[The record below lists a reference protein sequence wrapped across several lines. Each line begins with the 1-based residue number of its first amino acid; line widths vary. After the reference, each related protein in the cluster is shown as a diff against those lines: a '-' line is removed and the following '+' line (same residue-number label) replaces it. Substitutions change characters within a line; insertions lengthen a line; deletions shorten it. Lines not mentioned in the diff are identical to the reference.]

1 MRIQVPFNPFC
12 QSRMNRY
19 LRCTNPRGAI
29 VLHHSTILFVFTV
42 GIIVFLIR
50 LHGIINIPSNY
61 CKQAMTQE
69 KKWRLKPPPG
79 TKYLH
84 HRESFCFASGGRIP
98 VIHMAYE
105 TWGILDKQKSNAIL
119 ILTGLSPDAHAAK
132 TEENPEDGWWEPMIG
147 PGKPIDT
154 DRNFVICI
162 NSLGSCKGSTGPA
175 SINPETGEIYR
186 LSFPDL
192 FIKDIATSALLVLKM
207 LGIEQ
212 LRALVGPSMGG
223 MSCLA
228 LMDEKPDIT
237 RHFLAISTAAR
248 AEPFAIAIRSLQ
260 RESIVRDPAWNDGAY
275 TNRKW
280 PETGMRLARKLGMI
294 SYRSEPE
301 WRDRF
306 GRQLQDRYNERL
318 FGMHFAIESYLE
330 SAARKFI
337 RNFDP
342 CCYLYLSRAM
352 DLYDLSEG
360 HADMHTAFS
369 RFQLESAKVI
379 GVETDT
385 LWPIHQQKE
394 IKENLSNNGIPTEFD
409 FLPSIQGH
417 DSFLVDYDRFC
428 PSIENYFKKIN

>member
-1 MRIQVPFNPFC
+1 MMNSSFQSSTSQKGATWFLHVEEPF
-12 QSRMNRY
+12 R
-19 LRCTNPRGAI
+19 
-29 VLHHSTILFVFTV
+29 
-42 GIIVFLIR
+42 
-50 LHGIINIPSNY
+50 
-61 CKQAMTQE
+61 
-69 KKWRLKPPPG
+69 
-79 TKYLH
+79 
-84 HRESFCFASGGRIP
+84 FASGGQIP
-98 VIHMAYE
+98 HVELAYE
-105 TWGILDKQKSNAIL
+105 TWGELNTDRSNAVL
-119 ILTGLSPDAHAAK
+119 ILTGLSPNAHAASS
-132 TEENPEDGWWEPMIG
+132 ENDPEDGWWEPMIG
-147 PGKPIDT
+147 PSRPIDT

-175 SINPETGEIYR
+175 SINPKSGKQYR

-192 FIKDIATSALLVLKM
+192 LIQDIASSARLVLTS

-228 LMDEKPDIT
+228 LLRQKPDIA

-260 RESIVRDPAWNDGAY
+260 REMIVRDPHWKDGAY
-275 TNRKW
+275 TNDDW

-301 WRDRF
+301 WRQRF
-306 GRQLQDRYNERL
+306 GRQLQVRYNERL

-330 SAARKFI
+330 SAAKKFI

-352 DLYDLSEG
+352 DLYDISEG
-360 HADMHTAFS
+360 FTDIEAAFEDLK
-369 RFQLESAKVI
+369 LESVKVV
-379 GVETDT
+379 GVETDF
-385 LWPIHQQKE
+385 LWPPHQQKD
-394 IKENLSNNGIPTEFD
+394 ICRLFTTHGVACNLD
-409 FLPSIQGH
+409 MLPSIQGH

-428 PSIENYFKKIN
+428 PVVRDYFQHLE